1 MSQINKNVFI
11 STFKDILDGP
21 DFKCFNINHKTILVN
36 YVEHFWNQNERLKKI
51 FENVIFIIQ
60 KNINVSIDDMF
71 ENFSKELANDKNT
84 VTYF

>member
-1 MSQINKNVFI
+1 
-11 STFKDILDGP
+11 
-21 DFKCFNINHKTILVN
+21 
-36 YVEHFWNQNERLKKI
+36 VEHFWNKNERLKKI
-51 FENVIFIIQ
+51 FENVLFVIQ